1 MKNQLSQL
9 ALVAFLSLS
18 ALSANANSDP
28 TQLGTTGIYYQF
40 INANLT
46 WDQANIAAQA
56 MTFNG
61 VAGQLAVIPNQTVN
75 DFITNLAASNSTDS
89 AVWLGASNV
98 VVGQNENWTW
108 SNGSTISCQ
117 ILGSCTG
124 GYTNFNAGEPNN
136 YYPIFAPDSHTVY
149 FNSETALEL
158 YSLGP
163 DAGKWNDIGPS
174 ALAMS
179 YVVQFPVP
187 ELNTNLMLLMGLGVF
202 GFMARRHK
210 NTQA

>member
-1 MKNQLSQL
+1 MKNKLSRL
-9 ALVAFLSLS
+9 ALVALLLLN
-18 ALSANANSDP
+18 ALSATANSDP
-28 TQLGTTGIYYQF
+28 SQLGTTGIYYQF

-75 DFITNLAASNSTDS
+75 DFITNLAANNSTNS

-98 VVGQNENWTW
+98 VVGTNENWTW
-108 SNGSTISCQ
+108 SNGSTFSCQ

-158 YSLGP
+158 YSSGP

-187 ELNTNLMLLMGLGVF
+187 EPNTNLMLLIGIGLL
-202 GFMARRHK
+202 GFMVIRRK
-210 NTQA
+210 AP